1 MRLTL
6 HTDFALRVLIQVGVN
21 EGKLTTI
28 KDIAQTFGISKAHL
42 MKVVNDLG
50 QKGYLDTVRG
60 RNGGIRLMRK
70 PRDINIGQVV
80 RDTEEQLA
88 VIGCLEGKGYCPIQR
103 VCVLRGVLSDATEAF
118 LAVLDAHTLA
128 DLIKPQRVLSS
139 LLLNGHDLTDRS
151 HLAVRKPRLSETV
164 KTRTA

>member
-6 HTDFALRVLIQVGVN
+6 HTDYALRVLIQVGIAD
-21 EGKLTTI
+21 GKLITI
-28 KDIAQTFGISKAHL
+28 NDIAKTFDISKQHL
-42 MKVVNDLG
+42 MKVVHYLG

-60 RNGGIRLMRK
+60 HGGGIRLRRQ
-70 PRDINIGQVV
+70 PRDIKIGQVV